1 MADFS
6 DILYHDKDKYILK
19 HGKYRF
25 LEKNLEQR
33 CLNPFEWIYGDEIEF
48 KCYFNKNHVKTYHIE
63 TIKTHYTKD
72 EFSDIRNEKYKI
84 ISIDISKEDGEFAIK
99 YGLESYLIWQMF
111 NYSTKKRFLEEYNKK
126 LIYLGTEINEDKRF
140 YEEVHLMRNLLE
152 EWLLEGTED
161 ETLGSVVYTEEDK
174 LFIEKYGE
182 KYGDS
187 SWKFWKEL
195 TEEEKSNYKELE
207 SYYTTYKELFEN
219 HYDDLK
225 LYALMYRNVWLHNY
239 YNDAISVIYF
249 AKKYDEIVGYKKKL
263 EEDRV
268 SLKAQIALMF
278 YENEA
283 LFPYVCEE
291 YANVSLS
298 KHTENTPLIN
308 ALKRYKNFCIPYV
321 FTIANMT
328 EEQCKQILAH
338 KENIRKDYLSLYG
351 KYDYPTIEGYNDKIK
366 FTTDYYIS
374 IIYSKYH
381 YDGWCIRFISD
392 KSFERNRTQRF
403 LRIYFR
409 RTGKKGLLEKEISNI
424 KQCFDKV
431 NEQIETLRKEHI
443 NVLNEI
449 TTIDNKIK
457 ELNRQCE
464 LELSCWEDPL
474 YFLSYQ
480 EGEKIQDKQRQIRWK
495 YIDLIQEQETKK
507 HKLECVFKKIEK
519 DLDKESIDKR
529 IATMLIGSPV
539 WNFVYN
545 NYIPIKNYIEECNV
559 RAYNICWIRNPNKMR
574 NLEKHGYYASSF
586 YGTSWLMGMK
596 AEISNMYETL
606 FSKWIN
612 SKKEQEEIE
621 EQKRLEQSRLQEEI
635 KTEKFRFNKRNHHYL
650 DDRIIFHKA
659 DHSYSVNGVYL
670 ESVTTFVSN
679 CFPKFDMR
687 LHAKQKS
694 EKTGVSFEFIFNK
707 WKEMGIESRNL
718 GTAMHSKIE
727 NYYLGNDSEETDA
740 YKLFKIFADK
750 VELKPYR
757 TEWSVYDWEHK
768 IAGTIDFVD
777 YQNGE
782 YIIYDWKRSEKIIEN
797 GMPVKINKYGE
808 KGNYPLEHLDNTPY
822 YHYALQLSLYKYIL
836 EKNYGIKVS
845 DLRLG
850 IFHPTYNKPYVLRMP
865 YLEKEINDIFSL
877 RSEVIF

>member
-1 MADFS
+1 MANII
-6 DILYHDKDKYILK
+6 DIQNHNKDKYILK
-19 HGKYRF
+19 HGKERF
-25 LEKNLEQR
+25 LEKNLKQKCE
-33 CLNPFEWIYGDEIEF
+33 NPFEWIYGDEIEF
-48 KCYFNKNHVKTYHIE
+48 NCYYNENNVKTYYIE
-63 TIKTHYTKD
+63 TIKPCYTREDYYDRDKLTKL
-72 EFSDIRNEKYKI
+72 E
-84 ISIDISKEDGEFAIK
+84 ISKEDGEFAIK

-111 NYSTKKRFLEEYNKK
+111 NYSTKKRFLEEYNKR
-126 LIYLGTEINEDKRF
+126 LIQLETEVNEDKRF

-152 EWLLEGTED
+152 EWILEGTED
-161 ETLGSVVYTEEDK
+161 DTLGSIVYTEDNK
-174 LFIEKYGE
+174 LFVE
-182 KYGDS
+182 KYGDGN
-187 SWKFWKEL
+187 WKYWKEL

-225 LYALMYRNVWLHNY
+225 LYALMYYNVWLHDY

-249 AKKYDEIVGYKKKL
+249 ATKCNEIVGYKKKL
-263 EEDRV
+263 EEDRF
-268 SLKAQIALMF
+268 SLKSQIALMF

-283 LFPYVCEE
+283 LFPHVCEK
-291 YANVSLS
+291 YANVKLNKYTKKSL
-298 KHTENTPLIN
+298 LIN
-308 ALKRYKNFCIPYV
+308 ALERYKNFSIPYV

-328 EEQCKQILAH
+328 EEQCKLILAN
-338 KENIRKDYLSLYG
+338 KENVRNDYLLLHE
-351 KYDYPTIEGYNDKIK
+351 KYDSP
-366 FTTDYYIS
+366 
-374 IIYSKYH
+374 
-381 YDGWCIRFISD
+381 
-392 KSFERNRTQRF
+392 
-403 LRIYFR
+403 
-409 RTGKKGLLEKEISNI
+409 
-424 KQCFDKV
+424 
-431 NEQIETLRKEHI
+431 
-443 NVLNEI
+443 NVE
-449 TTIDNKIK
+449 
-457 ELNRQCE
+457 
-464 LELSCWEDPL
+464 
-474 YFLSYQ
+474 
-480 EGEKIQDKQRQIRWK
+480 
-495 YIDLIQEQETKK
+495 
-507 HKLECVFKKIEK
+507 
-519 DLDKESIDKR
+519 
-529 IATMLIGSPV
+529 
-539 WNFVYN
+539 VYN
-545 NYIPIKNYIEECNV
+545 E
-559 RAYNICWIRNPNKMR
+559 
-574 NLEKHGYYASSF
+574 LEKHDCSVSSF
-586 YGTSWLMGMK
+586 HEKSWQMERK
-596 AEISNMYETL
+596 SEISNMYETL

-612 SKKEQEEIE
+612 SKKEQAEIE
-621 EQKRLEQSRLQEEI
+621 EQKRLELRRLQEEI
-635 KTEKFRFNKRNHHYL
+635 RTEKYRFNKRNHHYL

-659 DHSYSVNGVYL
+659 DHSYSVNDVNL

-740 YKLFKIFADK
+740 YKLFKIFANK

-757 TEWSVYDWEHK
+757 TEWTVYDWEHK

-836 EKNYGIKVS
+836 EKNYGMKIS

-850 IFHPTYNKPYVLRMP
+850 IFHPSYNKPYVLRMP
-865 YLEKEINDIFSL
+865 YLEKEINDIFNL